1 MLTPSF
7 ASVGCNWAPSIRSSE
22 TTTVSTVLLK
32 IQVISNILSKIQD
45 SSDSSFKN
53 QYLID
58 NYQSKAAFGPE
69 IAESMRKTIEI
80 RYTLNPYL
88 YTLFSEVH
96 QRGGTV
102 VRSLTHEFPQDKG
115 TLDIDEQFLWG
126 SGLLISPV
134 IHQGTTAIPVYFPPE
149 ARWYSYYDG
158 REVQAGFAKVYA
170 PRDFIPLHVRGGSI
184 LPTQDPAKNTDESRK
199 NPFGV
204 IIAPG
209 FDEKASGS
217 LYWDDGESLDSIT
230 SNKYNLYQFTYQK
243 VNDES
248 VIDITISRQGY
259 SITNKLNT
267 VRLFDVIFPPKSFKI
282 DSVTTTVSYTYDQF
296 NEAIVLNN
304 LGLSMT
310 ANHKI
315 EIFY

>member
-1 MLTPSF
+1 
-7 ASVGCNWAPSIRSSE
+7 
-22 TTTVSTVLLK
+22 
-32 IQVISNILSKIQD
+32 
-45 SSDSSFKN
+45 
-53 QYLID
+53 
-58 NYQSKAAFGPE
+58 
-69 IAESMRKTIEI
+69 MRKTIEI

-96 QRGGTV
+96 QHGGTV

-134 IHQGTTAIPVYFPPE
+134 IYQGTTVISVYFPPE

-158 REVQAGFAKVYA
+158 REAQAGFAKVYA

-230 SNKYNLYQFTYQK
+230 LSKYNLYQFKYQK

-248 VIDITISRQGY
+248 VIDITISQQGY
-259 SITNKLNT
+259 PITNKLNT

-296 NEAIVLNN
+296 NEALVLNN